1 VGEVREQRSAQWWQQ
16 GEGGV
21 RVVESS
27 EASLVVGNSAS
38 ACRDSRCVCF
48 NETRGALMS
57 RLEHLRFIILRS
69 HIIVR
74 P

>member
-1 VGEVREQRSAQWWQQ
+1 VGKVREQRSARWWQQ

-27 EASLVVGNSAS
+27 EASLVVGNSA
-38 ACRDSRCVCF
+38 CCDSRRVCF
-48 NETRGALMS
+48 DETRGAPVS
-57 RLEHLRFIILRS
+57 RSDRLRFIVSRS
-69 HIIVR
+69 HIVVR